1 MNRLY
6 LCFVTLSESI
16 TMNHN
21 TAYEIFIRDIYQ
33 QILNQDTVE
42 NIEVKHNQKIQ
53 GKSGATHQ
61 VDVYWQYKQFGET
74 VSIAIECKRYSKKI
88 NIGIIRNFKAVL
100 DDLSCSKGIIVT
112 TEGFQTGAIKFAS
125 SNNIGLKVIRTP
137 KKEDLQGI
145 PKHLTINGAITPVRV
160 NGCSMILDKDW
171 CIENI
176 KEMNEDFSDSLTKLN
191 VEIILVDRNGQRIDD
206 MLSLEDKLPV
216 KNKTIPSKDNKY
228 EFRFEEAYIL
238 HPRYNLIK
246 VSEIHFNYD
255 IEYFEEKRTFD
266 IHSDIKAVM
275 YDIITG
281 EKRKF
286 IR

>member
-1 MNRLY
+1 
-6 LCFVTLSESI
+6 
-16 TMNHN
+16 MNHN

-33 QILNQDTVE
+33 QILNQGTVE

-125 SNNIGLKVIRTP
+125 SNNIGLKVIRPP
-137 KKEDLQGI
+137 KEEDLQGI
-145 PKHLTINGAITPVRV
+145 PKHLIINGAITPVKV
-160 NGCSMILDKDW
+160 SSCFIGLDKDW
-171 CIENI
+171 SLENV
-176 KEMNEDFSDSLTKLN
+176 KEIDENFSGSLTKLN
-191 VEIILVDRNGQRIDD
+191 TDIILVDKNGQRIDD
-206 MLSLEDKLPV
+206 MLSLQDRLPINNKL
-216 KNKTIPSKDNKY
+216 IPSKDNKHI
-228 EFRFEEAYIL
+228 FHFEEAYVL
-238 HPRYNLIK
+238 HPKYNLFK
-246 VSEIHFNYD
+246 VSEIHFKYD
-255 IEYFEEKRTFD
+255 VLCFEDNRTFD

-275 YDIITG
+275 YDILTG
-281 EKRKF
+281 ENRKF